1 MLNIKEIK
9 TGKGLIETLTE
20 TENVEGNDSQA
31 AVTEGLPVFNDRN
44 YASNLSQLLSCRDLE
59 HSFDIAHHSP
69 KYDLFVNA
77 MDFLQEL
84 NQIIYE
90 EEDDQG

>member
-44 YASNLSQLLSCRDLE
+44 YA
-59 HSFDIAHHSP
+59 
-69 KYDLFVNA
+69 
-77 MDFLQEL
+77 
-84 NQIIYE
+84 
-90 EEDDQG
+90 